1 MRFGVLGPLAVWT
14 EDGTAVAVPEAKVR
28 ALLACLL
35 THRGEPVPVDRIVDE
50 VWPDDPPARPASALQ
65 NKVWRLRRTLEAAEP
80 GAKAL
85 LVSRPPGY
93 VLEAPPGSV
102 DADRF
107 RALAERARATEH
119 PAARAALLGDAL
131 AEWRGPVLADFA
143 DEDFV
148 RATAARLEEQRLT
161 ALEERAESR
170 LALGLHVEVADDL
183 GDAVALHPL
192 RERLRAVHLRAL
204 YLSGRQS
211 EALTGYEEVRARL
224 ADELGV
230 GPGPEL
236 TALHRAI
243 LTRSA
248 DLDPTPR
255 PPSTPTPT
263 PTPTPIR
270 TPASALAPSSVPA
283 ALTGLIGRDDAVEE
297 LGALLRTRRLVT
309 LTGSGGV
316 GKTRLALAAA
326 ARATDAFPGG
336 VRLVELAALDRAGGE
351 RRRATALAE
360 VREAVGR
367 AVGVRD
373 DVPPTPGTDPLPLVD
388 RIARAVGDAPAL
400 LVLDNCEHVVEPVA
414 ELAARLLAA
423 APALRIL
430 ATSQVPLGLTG
441 EHLREVPPLPRPEAG
456 ERLDPAEAAR
466 FGAVELFVAR
476 ATAAAPGFTLDAATA
491 DAVAAICRRL
501 DGIPLALEMAATRVR
516 ALGVREVAARLDDR
530 FRLLAVGSRDAPAR
544 QRTLRSVLDWSWDLL
559 GPGERTVLRRLSVH
573 ADGCALDAAE
583 EVCAAG
589 PGPSGPDRPDGR
601 DPSEALGSM
610 DALGPADA
618 LGRADALGPMDAFG
632 RADALGPMDAP
643 GSADF
648 LDPASALDP
657 VSPLDASR
665 ALDPASPL
673 DPSRALDPTS
683 ALDPADVLDHLARL
697 VDASLV
703 VAVPAGGDGAVRYRL
718 LESVAAYGT
727 ERLREAGEAESVR
740 AAHRAHYLRLAER
753 AEPLLRGAE
762 QGYWLRRLDE
772 ETANLRGALDSAVT
786 AGEAETALRLATS
799 LCWYWRL
806 RGRGAEAER
815 SLAAALAV
823 PGPAPAGLVARAT
836 AWLGG
841 VRLAS
846 GGSVDPDADYR
857 SALHAYEDVHDPM
870 EEARAAW
877 FLGSHLYGIGDAT
890 ASAWLVD
897 GALARFEELG
907 DDWGAAAALATRS
920 FHAKLRGDFG
930 ALLRDGERS
939 LEIFRGLGD
948 EWGQLQA
955 MVPLQTRA
963 GIVGEYA
970 YAGELH
976 RACLDIALRL
986 GLRREASFQLSGLG
1000 RIALLTREYGKAREY
1015 HERARRLAVE
1025 QTDGFGEQYA
1035 EIGLG
1040 MGARREGDLDAAET
1054 HMRNVLDTHR
1064 RMGYEPGMPALI
1076 LAELGFAAELR
1087 GDAERALELQRSGL
1101 AAARATGD
1109 PRALALGLEGL
1120 AGAVSLAGDPARA
1133 ARLLGAA
1140 AAARAS
1146 VGVPLPEGEHDDV
1159 LRVTA
1164 RARAA
1169 LGPETYEREYAH
1181 GAETGPEPGT
1191 DGPA

>member
-14 EDGTAVAVPEAKVR
+14 EDGTPVAVPEAKVR

-35 THRGEPVPVDRIVDE
+35 THRGEVVPADRLVDE
-50 VWPDDPPARPASALQ
+50 VWPDDPPARPAGVLQ
-65 NKVWRLRRTLEAAEP
+65 NKVWRLRRALEEAEP
-80 GAKAL
+80 GARRL

-107 RALAERARATEH
+107 RALAGRARAAAD

-148 RATAARLEEQRLT
+148 RATAARLEEQRLS
-161 ALEERAESR
+161 ALEERAETR
-170 LALGLHVEVADDL
+170 LGLGLHVEVADEL
-183 GDAVALHPL
+183 GDPVALHPL

-211 EALTGYEEVRARL
+211 EALTGYEEVRTRL

-230 GPGPEL
+230 DPGPEL

-243 LTRSA
+243 LTQSTE
-248 DLDPTPR
+248 LTP
-255 PPSTPTPT
+255 PAPA
-263 PTPTPIR
+263 PTPITAP
-270 TPASALAPSSVPA
+270 TPMTAPTPVPA

-297 LGALLRTRRLVT
+297 LGALLRTGRLVT

-326 ARATDAFPGG
+326 ARAAAGFPGG
-336 VRLVELAALDRAGGE
+336 VRLVELAALDRAGDG
-351 RRRATALAE
+351 RRRETALAE

-373 DVPPTPGTDPLPLVD
+373 DVPPAPGTDPLPLVD
-388 RIARAVGDAPAL
+388 RIARALGDAPVL
-400 LVLDNCEHVVEPVA
+400 LVLDNCEHVVEPAA

-423 APALRIL
+423 APALRVL

-441 EHLREVPPLPRPEAG
+441 EHLHEVPPLPRPDAVEHP
-456 ERLDPAEAAR
+456 DPDAVGR

-476 ATAAAPGFTLDAATA
+476 ATAAAPGFALDAGTA
-491 DAVAAICRRL
+491 AAVVAICRRL

-530 FRLLAVGSRDAPAR
+530 FRLLAVGARGAPAR

-559 GPGERTVLRRLSVH
+559 GPAEQAVLRRLAVH
-573 ADGCALDAAE
+573 TGGCALDAAE

-589 PGPSGPDRPDGR
+589 DRAPDTG
-601 DPSEALGSM
+601 EAV
-610 DALGPADA
+610 DAAEVVDL
-618 LGRADALGPMDAFG
+618 
-632 RADALGPMDAP
+632 
-643 GSADF
+643 
-648 LDPASALDP
+648 
-657 VSPLDASR
+657 
-665 ALDPASPL
+665 
-673 DPSRALDPTS
+673 
-683 ALDPADVLDHLARL
+683 LARL

-703 VAVPAGGDGAVRYRL
+703 VAAPAGTDGAVRYRL

-727 ERLREAGEAESVR
+727 ERLGEAGETEPVR
-740 AAHRAHYLRLAER
+740 RAHRAFYLRLAER

-762 QGYWLRRLDE
+762 QAYWLRRLDD
-772 ETANLRGALDSAVT
+772 ETANLRGALDSAVS
-786 AGEAETALRLATS
+786 AGEAETALRLVTS

-815 SLAAALAV
+815 SLVAALAV
-823 PGPAPAGLVARAT
+823 PGPAPSELVARAT

-846 GGSVDPDADYR
+846 GGSADPVADYR
-857 SALHAYEDVHDPM
+857 SALHAYEHVHDPL
-870 EEARAAW
+870 EQARAAW
-877 FLGSHLYGIGDAT
+877 FLGSHLYGIGNAA
-890 ASAWLVD
+890 ASAGLVD

-907 DDWGAAAALATRS
+907 DPWGEAAALATRS

-930 ALLRDGERS
+930 ALLRDGRRS
-939 LEIFRGLGD
+939 LELFRELGD

-963 GIVGEYA
+963 EIVGEYA

-976 RACLDIALRL
+976 RTCLDIAERL
-986 GLRREASFQLSGLG
+986 DLRREVSFQLSGLG
-1000 RIALLTREYGKAREY
+1000 RIALLTREYGRAREF
-1015 HERARRLAVE
+1015 HERARRIAVE
-1025 QTDGFGEQYA
+1025 QTDSFGEQYA

-1040 MGARREGDLDAAET
+1040 MGARREGDLDAAEA

-1087 GDAERALELQRSGL
+1087 GDADRAVELQRSGL

-1120 AGAVSLAGDPARA
+1120 AGAVSLAGDAARA

-1159 LRVTA
+1159 LRVIA
-1164 RARAA
+1164 RVRAA
-1169 LGPETYEREYAH
+1169 LGPEAYEEEYER
-1181 GAETGPEPGT
+1181 GATKPPEEPEGS
-1191 DGPA
+1191 A

>member
-14 EDGTAVAVPEAKVR
+14 EDGAEVTVPEAKVR

-35 THRGEPVPVDRIVDE
+35 THRREVVPADRLVDE
-50 VWPDDPPARPASALQ
+50 VWPHDPPARPAGVLQ
-65 NKVWRLRRTLEAAEP
+65 NKVWRLRRALEKAEP
-80 GAKAL
+80 GARRL

-93 VLEAPPGSV
+93 VLEAPPAGV

-107 RALAERARATEH
+107 LDLAERAGAAADPAVRAG
-119 PAARAALLGDAL
+119 LLGDAL
-131 AEWRGPVLADFA
+131 AEWRGPAFADFA
-143 DEDFV
+143 DEEFARV
-148 RATAARLEEQRLT
+148 TAARLEERRLSV
-161 ALEERAESR
+161 LEERAEAR
-170 LALGLHVEVADDL
+170 LALGLHAEVADEL
-183 GDAVALHPL
+183 GGPVALHPL
-192 RERLRAVHLRAL
+192 RERLRAAHLRAL

-211 EALTGYEEVRARL
+211 EALTGYEEVRTLL
-224 ADELGV
+224 AEELGV
-230 GPGPEL
+230 DPGPEL
-236 TALHRAI
+236 AALHRAI
-243 LTRSA
+243 LTHSA
-248 DLDPTPR
+248 DL
-255 PPSTPTPT
+255 
-263 PTPTPIR
+263 
-270 TPASALAPSSVPA
+270 TPAPTRTAATTTASLRAASPAPASGPAVPA
-283 ALTGLIGRDDAVEE
+283 ALTGLIGRDAAVEE
-297 LGALLRTRRLVT
+297 IGALLRTGRLVT

-326 ARATDAFPGG
+326 ARAAGAFPGG
-336 VRLVELAALDRAGGE
+336 VRLVELAALDRAGGG
-351 RRRATALAE
+351 RRRDTASAE
-360 VREAVGR
+360 VTEAVGR
-367 AVGVRD
+367 VAGVRD
-373 DVPPTPGTDPLPLVD
+373 DVPPAPGTDPLPLVD
-388 RIARAVGDAPAL
+388 RIARALGDAPVL

-414 ELAARLLAA
+414 ALAARLLAA

-441 EHLREVPPLPRPEAG
+441 EHLHEVPPLPRPEPG
-456 ERLDPAEAAR
+456 EPLDPDEPGR

-476 ATAAAPGFTLDAATA
+476 ATAAAPGFSLDADTA
-491 DAVAAICRRL
+491 GAVAAICRRL

-530 FRLLAVGSRDAPAR
+530 FRLLAVGARDAPAR

-559 GPGERTVLRRLSVH
+559 GTGERAVLRRLAVH
-573 ADGCALDAAE
+573 ADGCTLDAAE
-583 EVCAAG
+583 EVSAG
-589 PGPSGPDRPDGR
+589 VPGREP
-601 DPSEALGSM
+601 
-610 DALGPADA
+610 
-618 LGRADALGPMDAFG
+618 
-632 RADALGPMDAP
+632 
-643 GSADF
+643 
-648 LDPASALDP
+648 
-657 VSPLDASR
+657 
-665 ALDPASPL
+665 
-673 DPSRALDPTS
+673 
-683 ALDPADVLDHLARL
+683 DPADVLDLLARL

-703 VAVPAGGDGAVRYRL
+703 VAAPAGPDGAVRYRL
-718 LESVAAYGT
+718 LESVAAYGE
-727 ERLREAGEAESVR
+727 ERLREAGETEAVR
-740 AAHRAHYLRLAER
+740 GAHRAHYLRLAER

-762 QGYWLRRLDE
+762 QAYWLRRLDD
-772 ETANLRGALDSAVT
+772 ETANLRGALDSAVR

-823 PGPAPAGLVARAT
+823 PGPAPAALVARAT

-846 GGSVDPDADYR
+846 GGSADPAADHR
-857 SALHAYEDVHDPM
+857 SALRAYENVRDPL
-870 EEARAAW
+870 EQARAAW

-890 ASAWLVD
+890 ASAALVD

-907 DDWGAAAALATRS
+907 DRWGTAAALATRS
-920 FHAKLRGDFG
+920 FHAKLRGDFA

-939 LEIFRGLGD
+939 LELFRELGD
-948 EWGQLQA
+948 AWGQLQA

-963 GIVGEYA
+963 EIVGEYA

-976 RACLDIALRL
+976 RICLEIAERL
-986 GLRREASFQLSGLG
+986 DLRREVSFQLSGLG
-1000 RIALLTREYGKAREY
+1000 RIALLTREYGRAREF
-1015 HERARRLAVE
+1015 HERARRIAVE
-1025 QTDGFGEQYA
+1025 QTDSFGEQYA

-1040 MGARREGDLDAAET
+1040 MGARREGDLDAAEA

-1087 GDAERALELQRSGL
+1087 GDTDRALELQGAGL

-1140 AAARAS
+1140 AATRAG

-1159 LRVTA
+1159 LRITA

-1169 LGPETYEREYAH
+1169 LGPETYDAEYAR
-1181 GAETGPEPGT
+1181 GAATPGE
-1191 DGPA
+1191 AV

>member
-14 EDGTAVAVPEAKVR
+14 EDGTPVAVPEAKVR

-35 THRGEPVPVDRIVDE
+35 THRGEVVPADRLVDE
-50 VWPDDPPARPASALQ
+50 VWPDDPPARPAGVLQ
-65 NKVWRLRRTLEAAEP
+65 NKVWRLRRALEEAEP
-80 GAKAL
+80 GARRL

-107 RALAERARATEH
+107 RALAGRARAAAD

-148 RATAARLEEQRLT
+148 RATAARLEEQRLS
-161 ALEERAESR
+161 ALEERAETR
-170 LALGLHVEVADDL
+170 LGLGLHVEVADEL
-183 GDAVALHPL
+183 GDPVALHPL

-211 EALTGYEEVRARL
+211 EALTGYEEVRTRL

-230 GPGPEL
+230 DPGPEL

-243 LTRSA
+243 LTQSTE
-248 DLDPTPR
+248 LTP
-255 PPSTPTPT
+255 PAPA
-263 PTPTPIR
+263 PTPITAP
-270 TPASALAPSSVPA
+270 TPMTAPTPVPA

-297 LGALLRTRRLVT
+297 LGALLRTGRLVT

-326 ARATDAFPGG
+326 ARAAAGFPGG
-336 VRLVELAALDRAGGE
+336 VRLVELAALDRAGDG
-351 RRRATALAE
+351 RRRETALAE

-373 DVPPTPGTDPLPLVD
+373 DVPPAPGTDPLPLVD
-388 RIARAVGDAPAL
+388 RIARALGDAPVL
-400 LVLDNCEHVVEPVA
+400 LVLDNCEHVVEPAA

-423 APALRIL
+423 APALRVL

-441 EHLREVPPLPRPEAG
+441 EHLHEVPPLPRPDAVEHP
-456 ERLDPAEAAR
+456 DPDAVGR

-476 ATAAAPGFTLDAATA
+476 ATAAAPGFALDAGTA
-491 DAVAAICRRL
+491 AAVVAICRRL

-530 FRLLAVGSRDAPAR
+530 FRLLAVGARGAPAR

-559 GPGERTVLRRLSVH
+559 GPAEQAVLRRLAVH
-573 ADGCALDAAE
+573 TGGCALDAAE

-589 PGPSGPDRPDGR
+589 DRAPDTG
-601 DPSEALGSM
+601 EAV
-610 DALGPADA
+610 DAAEVVDL
-618 LGRADALGPMDAFG
+618 
-632 RADALGPMDAP
+632 
-643 GSADF
+643 
-648 LDPASALDP
+648 
-657 VSPLDASR
+657 
-665 ALDPASPL
+665 
-673 DPSRALDPTS
+673 
-683 ALDPADVLDHLARL
+683 LARL

-703 VAVPAGGDGAVRYRL
+703 VAAPAGTDGAVRYRL

-727 ERLREAGEAESVR
+727 ERLGEAGETEPVR
-740 AAHRAHYLRLAER
+740 RAHRAFYLRLAER

-762 QGYWLRRLDE
+762 QAYWLRRLDD
-772 ETANLRGALDSAVT
+772 ETANLRGALDSGRAPGGGGSARRGGAHPRGVCGGGG
-786 AGEAETALRLATS
+786 AGGPGGRGPPRGGAPRPPAPPAPPPPPPPPPGRGGGGARPRPLRLVTS

-815 SLAAALAV
+815 SLVAALAV
-823 PGPAPAGLVARAT
+823 PGPAPSELVARAT

-846 GGSVDPDADYR
+846 GGSADPVADYR
-857 SALHAYEDVHDPM
+857 SALHAYEHVHDPL
-870 EEARAAW
+870 EQARAAW
-877 FLGSHLYGIGDAT
+877 FLGSHLYGIGNAA
-890 ASAWLVD
+890 ASAGLVD

-907 DDWGAAAALATRS
+907 DPWGEAAALATRS

-930 ALLRDGERS
+930 ALLRDGRRS
-939 LEIFRGLGD
+939 LELFRELGD

-963 GIVGEYA
+963 EIVGEYA

-976 RACLDIALRL
+976 RTCLDIAERL
-986 GLRREASFQLSGLG
+986 DLRREVSFQLSGLG
-1000 RIALLTREYGKAREY
+1000 RIALLTREYGRAREF
-1015 HERARRLAVE
+1015 HERARRIAVE
-1025 QTDGFGEQYA
+1025 QTDSFGEQYA

-1040 MGARREGDLDAAET
+1040 MGARREGDLDAAEA

-1087 GDAERALELQRSGL
+1087 GDADRAVELQRSGL

-1120 AGAVSLAGDPARA
+1120 AGAVSLAGDAARA

-1159 LRVTA
+1159 LRVIA
-1164 RARAA
+1164 RVRAA
-1169 LGPETYEREYAH
+1169 LGPEAYEEEYER
-1181 GAETGPEPGT
+1181 GATKPPEEPEGS
-1191 DGPA
+1191 A

>member
-14 EDGTAVAVPEAKVR
+14 EDGTPVAVPEAKVR

-35 THRGEPVPVDRIVDE
+35 THRGEIVPADRLVDE
-50 VWPDDPPARPASALQ
+50 VWPDAPPARPAGALQ
-65 NKVWRLRRTLEAAEP
+65 NKVWRLRRTLEEAEP
-80 GAKAL
+80 GARRL

-93 VLEAPPGSV
+93 VLEAPPDSV

-107 RALAERARATEH
+107 RVLAERARAVAD
-119 PAARAALLGDAL
+119 PVARAALLDDAL
-131 AEWRGPVLADFA
+131 AEWRGPVLADLA
-143 DEDFV
+143 DEGFA
-148 RATAARLEEQRLT
+148 RAAAARLDEQRLS
-161 ALEERAESR
+161 AREERAETR
-170 LALGLHVEVADDL
+170 LALGLHAEVADEL
-183 GDAVALHPL
+183 GALVALHPL

-211 EALTGYEEVRARL
+211 EALTGYAEVRTRL

-230 GPGPEL
+230 DPGPEL
-236 TALHRAI
+236 AALHRAI
-243 LTRSA
+243 LTQA
-248 DLDPTPR
+248 AELTPGPAPR
-255 PPSTPTPT
+255 PAPP
-263 PTPTPIR
+263 
-270 TPASALAPSSVPA
+270 PAPAPPPVPA
-283 ALTGLIGRDDAVEE
+283 ALTGLIGRDAAVEE
-297 LGALLRTRRLVT
+297 IGALLRTHRLVT

-326 ARATDAFPGG
+326 DHASDAFPGG
-336 VRLVELAALDRAGGE
+336 VRLVELAALDRAGDE
-351 RRRATALAE
+351 RRRATTLAE

-373 DVPPTPGTDPLPLVD
+373 DVPPAPGTEPLPLVA
-388 RIARAVGDAPAL
+388 RIARALGDAPVL
-400 LVLDNCEHVVEPVA
+400 LVLDNCEHVVEPA
-414 ELAARLLAA
+414 AALAGRLLAA

-430 ATSQVPLGLTG
+430 ATGQVPLGLTG
-441 EHLREVPPLPRPEAG
+441 EHLHEVPPLPRPEAS
-456 ERLDPAEAAR
+456 ERPDPQDVGR

-476 ATAAAPGFTLDAATA
+476 ATAAAPGFALDATTA
-491 DAVAAICRRL
+491 AAVVAICRRL

-530 FRLLAVGSRDAPAR
+530 FRLLAVGARDAPAR

-559 GPGERTVLRRLSVH
+559 GPGERAVLRRLAVH
-573 ADGCALDAAE
+573 ADGCVLDAAE
-583 EVCAAG
+583 EVCA
-589 PGPSGPDRPDGR
+589 PV
-601 DPSEALGSM
+601 
-610 DALGPADA
+610 ADA
-618 LGRADALGPMDAFG
+618 PDAVEA
-632 RADALGPMDAP
+632 
-643 GSADF
+643 
-648 LDPASALDP
+648 
-657 VSPLDASR
+657 V
-665 ALDPASPL
+665 
-673 DPSRALDPTS
+673 
-683 ALDPADVLDHLARL
+683 DPADVPDLLARL

-703 VAVPAGGDGAVRYRL
+703 VAAPDGTDGGVRYRL
-718 LESVAAYGT
+718 LESVAAYG
-727 ERLREAGEAESVR
+727 EDRLREAGETDAVR
-740 AAHRAHYLRLAER
+740 GAHRAHYLRLAER

-762 QGYWLRRLDE
+762 QAYWLRRLDA
-772 ETANLRGALDSAVT
+772 ETANLRGALDSAVSS
-786 AGEAETALRLATS
+786 GEAGTALRLATS

-815 SLAAALAV
+815 SLVAALGV

-846 GGSVDPDADYR
+846 GGSADPLADHR
-857 SALHAYEDVHDPM
+857 SALHAFEHVHDPL
-870 EEARAAW
+870 EQARAAW
-877 FLGSHLYGIGDAT
+877 FLGSHLYGIGNAA
-890 ASAWLVD
+890 ASADLVD
-897 GALARFEELG
+897 GALARFEEIG
-907 DDWGAAAALATRS
+907 DPWGEAAALATRS

-939 LEIFRGLGD
+939 LEIFRRLGD

-963 GIVGEYA
+963 EIVGEYA

-976 RACLDIALRL
+976 RTCLDIAVRL
-986 GLRREASFQLSGLG
+986 DLRREVSFQLSGLG
-1000 RIALLTREYGKAREY
+1000 RIALLTREYGRARDF
-1015 HERARRLAVE
+1015 HERARRIAVE

-1040 MGARREGDLDAAET
+1040 MGARREGDLDAAEA

-1087 GDAERALELQRSGL
+1087 GDADRALELQRSGL

-1120 AGAVSLAGDPARA
+1120 AGAVSLAGDAARA

-1140 AAARAS
+1140 AASRAA
-1146 VGVPLPEGEHDDV
+1146 VGVPLPEGEQDDV
-1159 LRVTA
+1159 VRVTA
-1164 RARAA
+1164 RVRAA
-1169 LGPETYEREYAH
+1169 LGPEAYEAEYGR
-1181 GAETGPEPGT
+1181 GAVSAPE
-1191 DGPA
+1191 GPA

>member
-14 EDGTAVAVPEAKVR
+14 DDGAEVTVPEAKVR

-35 THRGEPVPVDRIVDE
+35 THRGEVVPADRLVDE
-50 VWPDDPPARPASALQ
+50 VWPHDPPARPAGVLQ
-65 NKVWRLRRTLEAAEP
+65 NKVWRLRRALEEAEP
-80 GAKAL
+80 GARRL

-93 VLEAPPGSV
+93 VLEAPPAGV

-107 RALAERARATEH
+107 LDLAERAGAAADPAVRAG
-119 PAARAALLGDAL
+119 LLGDAL
-131 AEWRGPVLADFA
+131 AEWRGPALADFA
-143 DEDFV
+143 DEEFARV
-148 RATAARLEEQRLT
+148 AAARLEERRLSV
-161 ALEERAESR
+161 LEERAEAR
-170 LALGLHVEVADDL
+170 LALGLHVEVADEL
-183 GDAVALHPL
+183 AGPVALHPL

-211 EALTGYEEVRARL
+211 EALTGYEEVRTRL
-224 ADELGV
+224 AEDLGV
-230 GPGPEL
+230 DPGPEL
-236 TALHRAI
+236 AALHRAI
-243 LTRSA
+243 LTHSA
-248 DLDPTPR
+248 DL
-255 PPSTPTPT
+255 
-263 PTPTPIR
+263 
-270 TPASALAPSSVPA
+270 TPAPTRAPATAPPQAPGAPAALPVPGPAVPA
-283 ALTGLIGRDDAVEE
+283 ALTGLIGRDAAVEE
-297 LGALLRTRRLVT
+297 LGALLRTGRLVT

-326 ARATDAFPGG
+326 AHAAGEFPGG
-336 VRLVELAALDRAGGE
+336 VRLVELAALDRAGDG
-351 RRRATALAE
+351 RRRDTASAE

-367 AVGVRD
+367 AAGVRD
-373 DVPPTPGTDPLPLVD
+373 DVPPAPGTDPLPLED
-388 RIARAVGDAPAL
+388 RIARALGDAPVL

-414 ELAARLLAA
+414 ALAARLLAA

-441 EHLREVPPLPRPEAG
+441 EHLHEVPPLPRPEPG
-456 ERLDPAEAAR
+456 ESLDPDDPGR

-476 ATAAAPGFTLDAATA
+476 AAAAAPGFTLDAATA
-491 DAVAAICRRL
+491 GAVAAICRRL

-530 FRLLAVGSRDAPAR
+530 FRLLAVGARDAPAR

-559 GPGERTVLRRLSVH
+559 GPGERAVLRRLAVH
-573 ADGCALDAAE
+573 ADGCTLDAAE
-583 EVCAAG
+583 EVSAG
-589 PGPSGPDRPDGR
+589 VPGREP
-601 DPSEALGSM
+601 
-610 DALGPADA
+610 
-618 LGRADALGPMDAFG
+618 
-632 RADALGPMDAP
+632 
-643 GSADF
+643 
-648 LDPASALDP
+648 
-657 VSPLDASR
+657 
-665 ALDPASPL
+665 
-673 DPSRALDPTS
+673 
-683 ALDPADVLDHLARL
+683 DPADVLDLLARL

-703 VAVPAGGDGAVRYRL
+703 VAAPAGPDGAVRYRL
-718 LESVAAYGT
+718 LESVAAYGE
-727 ERLREAGEAESVR
+727 ERLREAGETEAVR

-772 ETANLRGALDSAVT
+772 ETANLRGALDSAVS

-815 SLAAALAV
+815 SLSAALAV
-823 PGPAPAGLVARAT
+823 PGPAPAVLVARAT

-846 GGSVDPDADYR
+846 GGSTDPVADHR
-857 SALHAYEDVHDPM
+857 SALRAYEHVRDPL
-870 EEARAAW
+870 EQARAAW

-890 ASAWLVD
+890 ASAALVD

-907 DDWGAAAALATRS
+907 DRWGTAAALATRS
-920 FHAKLRGDFG
+920 FHAKLRGDFP

-939 LEIFRGLGD
+939 LELFRGLGD

-963 GIVGEYA
+963 EIVGEYA

-976 RACLDIALRL
+976 RICLNIAERL
-986 GLRREASFQLSGLG
+986 DLRREVSFQLSGLG
-1000 RIALLTREYGKAREY
+1000 RIALLTREYGRAREF
-1015 HERARRLAVE
+1015 HERARRIAVE
-1025 QTDGFGEQYA
+1025 QMDSFGEQYA

-1040 MGARREGDLDAAET
+1040 MGARREGDLDAAEA

-1087 GDAERALELQRSGL
+1087 GDADRALELQGSGL

-1140 AAARAS
+1140 AATRAG
-1146 VGVPLPEGEHDDV
+1146 VGVPLPEGEQDDV
-1159 LRVTA
+1159 VRITA

-1169 LGPETYEREYAH
+1169 LGAQAYEAEYAR
-1181 GAETGPEPGT
+1181 GAATPGEA
-1191 DGPA
+1191 G